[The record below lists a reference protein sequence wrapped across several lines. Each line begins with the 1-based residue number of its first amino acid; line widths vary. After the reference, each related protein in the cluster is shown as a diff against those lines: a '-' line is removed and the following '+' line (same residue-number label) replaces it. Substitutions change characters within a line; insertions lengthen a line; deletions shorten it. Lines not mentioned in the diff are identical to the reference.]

1 MNSTPERKYLPIAD
15 HGVIGDL
22 RSVALVGTEGTI
34 DWYCH
39 GRFDAPSVFA
49 AILDSER
56 GGHYQVAPTGEWKTK
71 QLYVPDT
78 NVLITRF
85 LSPDG
90 VAELQD
96 FMAVGGDRQRLIRR
110 VVCVRGEMTFR
121 LACEPRFDYGRDHHE
136 VVVTG
141 EGALF
146 RSPELSLAL
155 SAPTPLVS
163 TETGATAEFT
173 LAAGESATFVLEQA
187 PGVEPAPALSEAEDS
202 ASTSRRCSSG
212 STGSPSRRTPAAGVR
227 PSIARR

>member
-1 MNSTPERKYLPIAD
+1 MTALASSQPRRPAPGGRPDYIPIAD

-22 RSVALVGTEGTI
+22 RPVALVGIDGTI

-56 GGHYQVAPTGEWKTK
+56 GGHYRIAPTGELKTK

-121 LACEPRFDYGRDHHE
+121 LAC
-136 VVVTG
+136 
-141 EGALF
+141 
-146 RSPELSLAL
+146 
-155 SAPTPLVS
+155 
-163 TETGATAEFT
+163 
-173 LAAGESATFVLEQA
+173 
-187 PGVEPAPALSEAEDS
+187 
-202 ASTSRRCSSG
+202 
-212 STGSPSRRTPAAGVR
+212 
-227 PSIARR
+227 

>member
-1 MNSTPERKYLPIAD
+1 MIRTPDRKDLPIAD

-56 GGHYQVAPTGEWKTK
+56 GGRYQIAPTGEWKTK

-90 VAELQD
+90 VGELQD
-96 FMAVGGDRQRLIRR
+96 FMSVGGDRQRLIRR

-121 LACEPRFDYGRDHHE
+121 LTCEPRFDYGRDRRDGGVH
-136 VVVTG
+136 
-141 EGALF
+141 
-146 RSPELSLAL
+146 
-155 SAPTPLVS
+155 
-163 TETGATAEFT
+163 
-173 LAAGESATFVLEQA
+173 AG
-187 PGVEPAPALSEAEDS
+187 G
-202 ASTSRRCSSG
+202 RRE
-212 STGSPSRRTPAAGVR
+212 RDVRARAG
-227 PSIARR
+227 ARR